1 MPLKR
6 KYESGHAKRLKKK
19 KGDEL
24 AKSLV
29 GSMDRYVT
37 RKAQGL
43 GETSVNDEPKEADEN
58 VDIEVNLEEH
68 IDGENQTDANE
79 VVDDHLGQNESE
91 DDAENNDN
99 VNAPNVTPVNIFDP
113 RNWDSLDKNLIDLLV
128 EKGHVRDLSIEHGP
142 PDKFG
147 RHFSSKFY
155 TRFVGNGEKYD
166 REWLVYSKELDKVF
180 CFCCKLFKRG
190 PMRGQLPND
199 GYNDWGHLGRR
210 LKEHEMSNDHLVN
223 ASSWTDLRLRLQRLE
238 TIDKAFQDQ
247 IRLEKK
253 HWRNVLKRVIAF
265 VKFLAKHNLAF
276 RGTNERL
283 YQPNNGLFLGL
294 VEMTTDFDEV
304 MEEHC
309 RRINSSEIH
318 HHYLGHNIQ
327 NELLHMISVEIKAE
341 IIKKIKDAQY
351 FSVILDCTPDIS
363 HQEQMSLILR
373 CVNVSTS
380 PIQVEEFFLEFLNVH
395 DTSGQ
400 GLFEEL
406 VAVIQSLDLDISNV
420 RGQGYDNGSNMKG
433 KHQGVQKKL
442 LDVNPRAFYTPCG
455 CHCLNLTLCDLA
467 KSCEKALDFFGVL
480 QRLYTL
486 FAGSTKRW
494 QILNDNVK
502 GFTLKSLS
510 TTRWESRIGSIK
522 PLRFNAAEVREAL
535 LQLAESD
542 KDPITKS
549 GAKSIATNDLG
560 DFEFLL
566 SMVIWYEI
574 LFAFNK
580 VSKML
585 QSQDMHISV
594 AIGEVKGLIAWLD
607 KFRETGF
614 TDAIITTKEIAATL
628 NVEPVFPVR
637 RPIQRKRFF
646 DESNSGSIPS
656 SSGEESFR
664 MHYFLYIVDQA
675 KGSLKRRFEQ
685 YKYYDDIFGFLF
697 TSEALNSLNDNDL
710 RAACMNLENV
720 LRLGESS
727 DVDGEDMFREIKLLR
742 EILPKEKMIA
752 TDILN
757 FLQERNSYPV
767 VRLAYRI
774 LLTVPVTVASAERSF
789 SKLKLLKSYL
799 RSTMSQ
805 ERLNGLAMISIE
817 NDFLGK
823 INCDKLIDE
832 FAAKKARRMIFK

>member
-1 MPLKR
+1 
-6 KYESGHAKRLKKK
+6 
-19 KGDEL
+19 
-24 AKSLV
+24 
-29 GSMDRYVT
+29 
-37 RKAQGL
+37 
-43 GETSVNDEPKEADEN
+43 
-58 VDIEVNLEEH
+58 
-68 IDGENQTDANE
+68 
-79 VVDDHLGQNESE
+79 
-91 DDAENNDN
+91 
-99 VNAPNVTPVNIFDP
+99 
-113 RNWDSLDKNLIDLLV
+113 
-128 EKGHVRDLSIEHGP
+128 
-142 PDKFG
+142 
-147 RHFSSKFY
+147 
-155 TRFVGNGEKYD
+155 
-166 REWLVYSKELDKVF
+166 
-180 CFCCKLFKRG
+180 
-190 PMRGQLPND
+190 MRGQLPND

-433 KHQGVQKKL
+433 
-442 LDVNPRAFYTPCG
+442 
-455 CHCLNLTLCDLA
+455 
-467 KSCEKALDFFGVL
+467 
-480 QRLYTL
+480 
-486 FAGSTKRW
+486 STKRW

-502 GFTLKSLS
+502 GFTLESLS

-614 TDAIITTKEIAATL
+614 IDAIITTKEIAATL
-628 NVEPVFPVR
+628 NVEPAFPVR

-656 SSGEESFR
+656 SS
-664 MHYFLYIVDQA
+664 
-675 KGSLKRRFEQ
+675 
-685 YKYYDDIFGFLF
+685 
-697 TSEALNSLNDNDL
+697 ALNSLNDNDL

-789 SKLKLLKSYL
+789 SK
-799 RSTMSQ
+799 
-805 ERLNGLAMISIE
+805 GL
-817 NDFLGK
+817 F
-823 INCDKLIDE
+823 
-832 FAAKKARRMIFK
+832 